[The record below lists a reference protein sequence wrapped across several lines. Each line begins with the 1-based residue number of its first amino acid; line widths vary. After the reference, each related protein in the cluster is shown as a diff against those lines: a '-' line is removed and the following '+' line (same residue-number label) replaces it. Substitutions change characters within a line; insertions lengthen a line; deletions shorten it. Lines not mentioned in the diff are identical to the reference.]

1 MPNPAAIPAAI
12 IYGCE
17 GLSLT
22 AAEKALYARV
32 NPWGFILFKRNVE
45 SPEQVARLTAEMRA
59 CVGRADAPVLV
70 DQEGGRVQR
79 LGPPH
84 WRAYPNGQTF
94 GKIWDISPDRA
105 REAAFLGAR
114 LMADDLARIGIT
126 VDCLPVLD
134 VPVEGAHDVI
144 GNRAYHRSPAVVAS
158 IGRAASLGLMAGGVL
173 PVVKHMPGH
182 GRAMCDTHH
191 NLPNVDVPRDELER
205 HDFAPFRRMADMPL
219 AMTAH
224 VVFSAI
230 DADRPATQSPVVV
243 REVIRGF
250 IGFDGLVMSDDL
262 SMKALGGDF
271 SSRTAAILDAGCDMV
286 LHCNGVMDEMQAA
299 AAGIRP
305 MTPAAMRRAKA
316 ALKLISAPV
325 QPIDRGQADARLDEL
340 LALVA

>member
-1 MPNPAAIPAAI
+1 MTNPAAI

-17 GLSLT
+17 GHILT

-32 NPWGFILFKRNVE
+32 NPWGFILFKRNID

-59 CVGRADAPVLV
+59 CIGRADAPVLV

-84 WRAYPNGQTF
+84 WRAYPNGATF
-94 GKIWDISPDRA
+94 GKLWEIAPDRA

-114 LMADDLARIGIT
+114 LMADDLLRIGIT

-144 GNRAYHRSPAVVAS
+144 GNRAYHRSPEVVAS

-191 NLPNVDVPRDELER
+191 NLPIVDVPRAELER

-224 VVFSAI
+224 VVFAAI
-230 DADRPATQSPVVV
+230 DPARPATQSPVVV
-243 REVIRGF
+243 SEVIRGF
-250 IGFDGLVMSDDL
+250 IGYDGLVMSDDL

-271 SSRTAAILDAGCDMV
+271 VSRTAAILDAGCDMV

-305 MTPAAMRRAKA
+305 MTSAAMRRAKA
-316 ALKLISAPV
+316 ALKMIAGPV